1 MPESDLWCRKSV
13 LFRSWV
19 LLTLCQGAGSAVIGA
34 YVLAGEVSRSQ
45 DDIPNA
51 LKQYEKILRPYVEK
65 AQRLL
70 PGAPQIVTPQT
81 EWGVWALNKTTGIA
95 SSGPVKAVGGLIGSV
110 VGKLLPTFGGTGYPL
125 PDYEASVEHKEL

>member
-1 MPESDLWCRKSV
+1 M
-13 LFRSWV
+13 
-19 LLTLCQGAGSAVIGA
+19 LTLCQGAGSAVIGA